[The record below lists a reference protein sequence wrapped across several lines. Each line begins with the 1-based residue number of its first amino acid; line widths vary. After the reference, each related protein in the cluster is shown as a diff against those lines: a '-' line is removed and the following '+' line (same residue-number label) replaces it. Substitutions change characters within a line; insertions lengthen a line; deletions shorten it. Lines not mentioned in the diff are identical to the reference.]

1 MYIGPIVRSSVVRR
15 FVNEPGFSHVRRCIR
30 SFGRIL
36 MVDATHHGD
45 GEGQTRREFLY
56 LAAGAIG
63 AVGSAGVAWELINSM
78 NPATDTLALS
88 TIDVN
93 LAPIA
98 EGMGVVTMWQ
108 GKPVFVRHR
117 TADEIKQAEDVKLS
131 DLLDQTA
138 PATDKDRVQ
147 KSPWLILIGICT
159 HLGCIPLGNK
169 PSDLRGDWG
178 GYLCPCHGSQYD
190 TSGRVR
196 HGPAPANLPIP
207 PYNYTSDTTVR
218 IG

>member
-1 MYIGPIVRSSVVRR
+1 
-15 FVNEPGFSHVRRCIR
+15 
-30 SFGRIL
+30 
-36 MVDATHHGD
+36 MVDATHHGEGD
-45 GEGQTRREFLY
+45 GQTRREFIY
-56 LAAGAIG
+56 LAAAAVG
-63 AVGSAGVAWELINSM
+63 AVGAAGVAWALVDSM

-88 TIDVN
+88 SIDVN
-93 LAPIA
+93 LASIA
-98 EGMGVVTMWQ
+98 EGMGIVAKWQ

-117 TADEIKQAEDVKLS
+117 TAQEISEAENVKLE
-131 DLLDQTA
+131 DLLDPSA
-138 PATDKDRVQ
+138 PAADHDRVK

-169 PSDLRGDWG
+169 PTDMRGEWG

-196 HGPAPANLPIP
+196 HGPAPLNLAVP
-207 PYNYTSDTTVR
+207 PYNFTSDTVVR

>member
-1 MYIGPIVRSSVVRR
+1 
-15 FVNEPGFSHVRRCIR
+15 
-30 SFGRIL
+30 

-78 NPATDTLALS
+78 NPAADTLALS

-93 LAPIA
+93 LAPIP
-98 EGMGVVTMWQ
+98 EGMGIVTMWQ

-117 TADEIKQAEDVKLS
+117 TAEEIKQAEEVKLS
-131 DLLDQTA
+131 DLID
-138 PATDKDRVQ
+138 PATDQSRVK

-169 PSDLRGDWG
+169 PSDLRGDYG

-196 HGPAPANLPIP
+196 HGPAPLNLAVP
-207 PYNYTSDTTVR
+207 PYNYTSDTVVR

>member
-1 MYIGPIVRSSVVRR
+1 
-15 FVNEPGFSHVRRCIR
+15 
-30 SFGRIL
+30 
-36 MVDATHHGD
+36 MVDATHDGH

-63 AVGSAGVAWELINSM
+63 AVGSAGVAWTLVNSM

-93 LAPIA
+93 LAPIP
-98 EGMGVVTMWQ
+98 EGMGIVTMWQ

-117 TADEIKQAEDVKLS
+117 TADEIKSAVDVKLS
-131 DLLDQTA
+131 ELIDPSA
-138 PATDKDRVQ
+138 PAVDSDRVK

-169 PSDLRGDWG
+169 PSDMRGEWG

-196 HGPAPANLPIP
+196 HGPAPLNLAIP
-207 PYNYTSDTTVR
+207 PYNYTSDTVVR

>member
-1 MYIGPIVRSSVVRR
+1 
-15 FVNEPGFSHVRRCIR
+15 
-30 SFGRIL
+30 
-36 MVDATHHGD
+36 MVDATHHGE

-63 AVGSAGVAWELINSM
+63 AVGSAGVAWSLVDSM

-93 LAPIA
+93 IAPIA
-98 EGMGVVTMWQ
+98 EGMGIVTMWQ

-117 TADEIKQAEDVKLS
+117 TAQEIADAGNVKVS
-131 DLLDQTA
+131 ELLDPWTTDNDGNRLGSA
-138 PATDKDRVQ
+138 EDKDRVQ
-147 KSPWLILIGICT
+147 KAQWLVLIGICT

-169 PSDLRGDWG
+169 ATDMRGDWG
-178 GYLCPCHGSQYD
+178 GFFCPCHGSQYD

-196 HGPAPANLPIP
+196 HGPAPLNLHLP
-207 PYNYTSDTTVR
+207 PYKFTSDTTVR

>member
-1 MYIGPIVRSSVVRR
+1 
-15 FVNEPGFSHVRRCIR
+15 
-30 SFGRIL
+30 
-36 MVDATHHGD
+36 MVDATHHGE
-45 GEGQTRREFLY
+45 GYGQTRREFLY

-63 AVGSAGVAWELINSM
+63 AVGAAGVAWSLVDSM
-78 NPATDTLALS
+78 NPATDTLAMS

-98 EGMGVVTMWQ
+98 EGMGIVTMWQ

-117 TADEIKQAEDVKLS
+117 TAAEITEAQNVKLS
-131 DLLDQTA
+131 DLIDPLSENTKTGA
-138 PATDKDRVQ
+138 RTEPATDADRVQ
-147 KSPWLILIGICT
+147 KSPLLILIGICT

-196 HGPAPANLPIP
+196 HGPAPLNLAIP
-207 PYNYTSDTTVR
+207 PYNYTSDTVVR

>member
-1 MYIGPIVRSSVVRR
+1 
-15 FVNEPGFSHVRRCIR
+15 
-30 SFGRIL
+30 

-63 AVGSAGVAWELINSM
+63 AVGAAGVAWELINSM
-78 NPATDTLALS
+78 NPAADTLALS

-93 LAPIA
+93 LAPIT
-98 EGMGVVTMWQ
+98 EGMGIVTMWQ

-117 TADEIKQAEDVKLS
+117 TAQEITEAVDVKLS
-131 DLLDQTA
+131 DLIDPFTEDTKTGSRTE
-138 PATDKDRVQ
+138 PATDANRVQ
-147 KSPWLILIGICT
+147 KSPWLVLIGICT

-169 PSDLRGDWG
+169 PTDMRGDWG

-196 HGPAPANLPIP
+196 HGPAPLNLAIP
-207 PYNYTSDTTVR
+207 PYNYTSDTAIR

>member
-1 MYIGPIVRSSVVRR
+1 
-15 FVNEPGFSHVRRCIR
+15 
-30 SFGRIL
+30 

-93 LAPIA
+93 LAPIS
-98 EGMGVVTMWQ
+98 EGMGVVHMWQ
-108 GKPVFVRHR
+108 GKPVFIRHR
-117 TADEIKQAEDVKLS
+117 TAEEIASAENVKQS
-131 DLLDQTA
+131 DLID
-138 PATDKDRVQ
+138 PATDQSRVK
-147 KSPWLILIGICT
+147 KSPWLVLIGICT

-169 PSDLRGDWG
+169 PTDMRGEWG
-178 GYLCPCHGSQYD
+178 GYFCPCHGSQYD

-196 HGPAPANLPIP
+196 HGPAPLNLAVP
-207 PYNYTSDTTVR
+207 PYNFTSDTVVR

>member
-1 MYIGPIVRSSVVRR
+1 
-15 FVNEPGFSHVRRCIR
+15 
-30 SFGRIL
+30 
-36 MVDATHHGD
+36 MVDATHHGEGD
-45 GEGQTRREFLY
+45 GQTRREFLY

-63 AVGSAGVAWELINSM
+63 AVGAAGVAWELINSM
-78 NPATDTLALS
+78 NPAADTLALS
-88 TIDVN
+88 SIDVN
-93 LAPIA
+93 IANIA
-98 EGMGVVTMWQ
+98 EGMGVVYMWQ

-117 TADEIKQAEDVKLS
+117 TAQEISAAENVKLS
-131 DLLDQTA
+131 DLIDPVTTMA
-138 PATDKDRVQ
+138 DGSVMGSAEDKDRVK
-147 KSPWLILIGICT
+147 KSPWLILVGICT

-169 PSDLRGDWG
+169 PTDLRGDWG

-207 PYNYTSDTTVR
+207 PYNFTSDTVVR

>member
-1 MYIGPIVRSSVVRR
+1 
-15 FVNEPGFSHVRRCIR
+15 
-30 SFGRIL
+30 
-36 MVDATHHGD
+36 MVDATHHGAGPAD
-45 GEGQTRREFLY
+45 GQTRREFLY

-63 AVGSAGVAWELINSM
+63 AIGSVGAAWELINSM
-78 NPATDTLALS
+78 NPAADTLALS

-98 EGMGVVTMWQ
+98 EGMGVVHKWQ
-108 GKPVFVRHR
+108 GKPVFIRHR
-117 TADEIKQAEDVKLS
+117 TAQEISEAESVKLS
-131 DLLDQTA
+131 DLLDPSA
-138 PATDKDRVQ
+138 PAEDKDRVK

-169 PSDLRGDWG
+169 PSDMRGDWG
-178 GYLCPCHGSQYD
+178 GYFCPCHGSQYD

-196 HGPAPANLPIP
+196 HGPAPANLAIP
-207 PYNYTSDTTVR
+207 PYNYTSDTVVR

>member
-1 MYIGPIVRSSVVRR
+1 
-15 FVNEPGFSHVRRCIR
+15 
-30 SFGRIL
+30 
-36 MVDATHHGD
+36 MVDATHQGAESTGHGD
-45 GEGQTRREFLY
+45 GQTRREFLY

-63 AVGSAGVAWELINSM
+63 AVGSAGVAWTLVDSM

-93 LAPIA
+93 LAPIV
-98 EGMGVVTMWQ
+98 EGMGIVTMWQ

-117 TADEIKQAEDVKLS
+117 TAQEITEAQSVKLS
-131 DLLDQTA
+131 ELTD
-138 PATDKDRVQ
+138 PATDESRVK
-147 KSPWLILIGICT
+147 KSPWLVLIGICT

-169 PSDLRGDWG
+169 PSDDRGDWG
-178 GYLCPCHGSQYD
+178 GYRCPCHGSQYD

-196 HGPAPANLPIP
+196 RGPAPLNLAVP
-207 PYNYTSDTTVR
+207 PYNFTSDTTVR

>member
-1 MYIGPIVRSSVVRR
+1 
-15 FVNEPGFSHVRRCIR
+15 
-30 SFGRIL
+30 
-36 MVDATHHGD
+36 MVDATHHGAGPAD
-45 GEGQTRREFLY
+45 GQTRREFLY

-63 AVGSAGVAWELINSM
+63 AVGSAGVAWQLINSM
-78 NPATDTLALS
+78 NPAGDTLALS

-98 EGMGVVTMWQ
+98 EGMGVVHKWQ
-108 GKPVFVRHR
+108 GKPVFIRHR
-117 TADEIKQAEDVKLS
+117 TADEIKAAVDVKQS
-131 DLLDQTA
+131 DLID
-138 PATDKDRVQ
+138 PATDESRVK
-147 KSPWLILIGICT
+147 KSPWLVLIGICT

-178 GYLCPCHGSQYD
+178 GYFCPCHGSQYD

-196 HGPAPANLPIP
+196 HGPAPKNLDVP
-207 PYNYTSDTTVR
+207 PYAFTSDTVVR

>member
-1 MYIGPIVRSSVVRR
+1 
-15 FVNEPGFSHVRRCIR
+15 
-30 SFGRIL
+30 
-36 MVDATHHGD
+36 MVDATHHGEGD
-45 GEGQTRREFLY
+45 GQTRREFLY

-63 AVGSAGVAWELINSM
+63 AVGAAGVAWALVDSM

-88 TIDVN
+88 SIDVN
-93 LAPIA
+93 LATIA
-98 EGMGVVTMWQ
+98 EGMGVVYKWQ

-117 TADEIKQAEDVKLS
+117 TAQEISEAENVKLS
-131 DLLDQTA
+131 DLIDPWTTGSDGNRLG
-138 PATDKDRVQ
+138 PADDKDRVK
-147 KSPWLILIGICT
+147 KSPWLILVGICT

-169 PSDLRGDWG
+169 PTDMRGEWG

-196 HGPAPANLPIP
+196 HGPAPANLAIP
-207 PYNYTSDTTVR
+207 PYNFTSDTVVR

>member
-1 MYIGPIVRSSVVRR
+1 
-15 FVNEPGFSHVRRCIR
+15 
-30 SFGRIL
+30 
-36 MVDATHHGD
+36 MVDATHHGEGD
-45 GEGQTRREFLY
+45 GQTRREFLY

-63 AVGSAGVAWELINSM
+63 AVGAAGVAWSLVDSM

-88 TIDVN
+88 SIDVN

-98 EGMGVVTMWQ
+98 EGMGVVYMWQ

-117 TADEIKQAEDVKLS
+117 TAQEISEAQSVKLT
-131 DLLDQTA
+131 DLLDPSA
-138 PATDKDRVQ
+138 PATDQDRVK

-169 PSDLRGDWG
+169 PTDLRGDWG

-196 HGPAPANLPIP
+196 HGPAPLNLAVP
-207 PYNYTSDTTVR
+207 PYNFTSDTVVR

>member
-1 MYIGPIVRSSVVRR
+1 
-15 FVNEPGFSHVRRCIR
+15 
-30 SFGRIL
+30 
-36 MVDATHHGD
+36 MVDATHYGD
-45 GEGQTRREFLY
+45 GEGKTRREFLY

-63 AVGSAGVAWELINSM
+63 AVGAAGVAWELINSM
-78 NPATDTLALS
+78 NPAADTLALS

-93 LAPIA
+93 LAPIT
-98 EGMGVVTMWQ
+98 EGMGIVTMWQ

-117 TADEIKQAEDVKLS
+117 TAQEITEAENVKLS
-131 DLLDQTA
+131 DLIDPSA

-147 KSPWLILIGICT
+147 KSPWLVLIGICT

-169 PSDLRGDWG
+169 PTDLRGDWG

-196 HGPAPANLPIP
+196 HGPAPLNLAIP
-207 PYNYTSDTTVR
+207 PYNYTSDTAIR